1 MYEFSVTQRLVFQWC
16 WAHSSYGFRIED
28 RVLKGQCETMDQK
41 EKKKKKNVPE
51 SREEQRN
58 VYLLPTLK

>member
-1 MYEFSVTQRLVFQWC
+1 MYEFSVTQRLVFQGC

-28 RVLKGQCETMDQK
+28 RVLKGPCESMDQK
-41 EKKKKKNVPE
+41 EKKKNLPE

-58 VYLLPTLK
+58 VYLLPTLR